1 MNIQCFLAVANGQED
16 VPSELLQFSFA
27 AALPKSGKEV
37 RRKQKKVRR
46 KQKKVRRKQKKA
58 RRKQKKA
65 RRKQKKAEGS
75 KKEIEKDGQ
84 EDGGRWEKS

>member
-37 RRKQKKVRR
+37 RRKQKK
-46 KQKKVRRKQKKA
+46 A

-75 KKEIEKDGQ
+75 KKEIEKDGK

>member
-1 MNIQCFLAVANGQED
+1 MAVANGQED

-37 RRKQKKVRR
+37 RRKQKKARR
-46 KQKKVRRKQKKA
+46 KQEGSKKEA
-58 RRKQKKA
+58 RRKQKE
-65 RRKQKKAEGS
+65 AEGS
-75 KKEIEKDGQ
+75 EKEIEKDGQ

>member
-37 RRKQKKVRR
+37 RRKQKK
-46 KQKKVRRKQKKA
+46 A
-58 RRKQKKA
+58 RRKQKE
-65 RRKQKKAEGS
+65 AEGS
-75 KKEIEKDGQ
+75 EKEIEKDGQ

>member
-37 RRKQKKVRR
+37 RRKQKK
-46 KQKKVRRKQKKA
+46 
-58 RRKQKKA
+58 A

>member
-37 RRKQKKVRR
+37 RRKQKK
-46 KQKKVRRKQKKA
+46 A
-58 RRKQKKA
+58 RRKQKE
-65 RRKQKKAEGS
+65 AEGS